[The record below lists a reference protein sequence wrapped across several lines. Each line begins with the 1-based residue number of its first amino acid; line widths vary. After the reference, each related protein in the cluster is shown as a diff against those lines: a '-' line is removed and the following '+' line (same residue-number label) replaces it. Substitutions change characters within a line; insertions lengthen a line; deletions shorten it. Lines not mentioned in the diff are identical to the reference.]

1 MIYSAWTIKDGSII
15 RYQRTILNEA
25 RRSIDKYPV
34 TLITGARQ
42 VGKSTLSSYFE
53 EKWCR
58 YITFYDANDTDLL
71 IKSNENSKR
80 RKIKWLYK
88 VI

>member
-1 MIYSAWTIKDGSII
+1 MIYSAWTIKDGAII
-15 RYQRTILNEA
+15 RYQRTILNEV
-25 RRSIDKYPV
+25 RKSIDEYPV
-34 TLITGARQ
+34 TLITGAKQ
-42 VGKSTLSSYFE
+42 VGKSTLVSYFE

-58 YITFYDANDTDLL
+58 YITFDDTDLL

-88 VI
+88 II

>member
-1 MIYSAWTIKDGSII
+1 MIYSAWTIKDGAII
-15 RYQRTILNEA
+15 RYQRTILNEN

-42 VGKSTLSSYFE
+42 VGKATLASYFE
-53 EKWCR
+53 KKWCR
-58 YITFYDANDTDLL
+58 YITFYDTDLL